1 MSLTGGEELQK
12 SFKAARLQSKATE
25 RNLVLQLIFNLETG
39 QKLHF
44 RGRKYKSVKVKAPH
58 QYLSMRGCLQSRRGA

>member
-1 MSLTGGEELQK
+1 MSLTGGWGEELQK
-12 SFKAARLQSKATE
+12 SLKATGLQSKATE

-44 RGRKYKSVKVKAPH
+44 RGGKYKSVKVI
-58 QYLSMRGCLQSRRGA
+58 Q

>member
-1 MSLTGGEELQK
+1 MSLTGGEELQE
-12 SFKAARLQSKATE
+12 SFKGARLQSKAAE

-44 RGRKYKSVKVKAPH
+44 RGGKYKSVKVI
-58 QYLSMRGCLQSRRGA
+58 Q